1 MLSLGAVACKLS
13 ADLRNLF
20 PADAGAVIGN
30 RDDHILSAAF
40 DTDIDVT
47 DVLSS
52 LKSVYNTVFHQ
63 RLDQKRKD
71 LLPLDPF
78 LHIDLILNPFAEA
91 VLLNLQIILCQF
103 HLLTDRH
110 IL

>member
-20 PADAGAVIGN
+20 PADAGAVIGD

-47 DVLSS
+47 DIRSS
-52 LKSVYNTVFHQ
+52 LKSVYDTVFHQ

-71 LLPLDPF
+71 LLSLGPF

-103 HLLTDRH
+103 HLLADRH